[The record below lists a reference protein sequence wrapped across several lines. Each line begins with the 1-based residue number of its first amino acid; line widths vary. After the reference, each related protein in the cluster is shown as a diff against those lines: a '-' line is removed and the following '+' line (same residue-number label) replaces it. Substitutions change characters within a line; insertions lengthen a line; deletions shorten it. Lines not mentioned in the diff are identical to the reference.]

1 MANRLAD
8 ARSPYLRQHA
18 QNPVDWYP
26 WGEDALARAR
36 AEDRPI
42 LLSIGYSAC
51 HWCHVM
57 ERESFDDPATAER
70 MNAGFVCIKVD
81 REERPDLDGIYMK
94 AVQSMTGG
102 GGWPLTVFLTPGGEP
117 FYGGTYFPPSP
128 RHGMPSFTQ
137 VLHAIRDAWEN
148 RRDQVEAGAA
158 RLTEALDRSAV
169 EVAAP
174 EDPGAG
180 GPPRDQLVELAA
192 RQLAARFDP
201 EHGGFG
207 PAPKFPQ
214 PVTLEFL
221 LARGSDDRRGVEMA
235 VRTLEAMA
243 AGGIRDQL
251 AGGFHRYSVDARWL
265 VPHFEKMLY
274 DNALLARVYLEA
286 WRRTEDP
293 GLRDVAASTL
303 DYVMG
308 DLRDP
313 GGGFYAA
320 RDADSEGEEGL
331 FYLWTPEQAGAA
343 WDEAGRDEPRDRA
356 LFRRLYDVGPGGNFE
371 GRSILH
377 LPHPPASVARGEGIT
392 PEDLE
397 ARMAPLRGAL
407 LRARARRE
415 APFRDEKVVAAWSAM
430 TVRALAEAGP
440 LLERPDFL
448 EAAREGGRFLLN
460 ALTDGRGG
468 VRRVWMEGE
477 ATGSGFLEDH
487 GALGNALLT
496 LHASTLEP
504 SWLRAAETVCARMI
518 DDFWDPE
525 AMLFQDTPLHGERLV
540 ARARD
545 LTDSATPSGNSLAVE
560 LLLRAGHLLGRA
572 DWTARAREVM
582 DREQGSVARFPG
594 AFGRLLTQ
602 VVRDG
607 AEPVEVA
614 ILGPAG
620 PERTALLE
628 AALRTP
634 HPNLSI
640 AGGDPD
646 QDELPDIPLFRGRG
660 AVDGRPAAWICRRY
674 TCRAPVT
681 EPEAVA
687 AALRDGPEG
696 TTPEG

>member
-1 MANRLAD
+1 MANRLAG

-18 QNPVDWYP
+18 HNPVDWYP
-26 WGEDALARAR
+26 WGEEALERAR
-36 AEDRPI
+36 TEDRPI

-57 ERESFDDPATAER
+57 ERESFDDPDTAAR
-70 MNAGFVCIKVD
+70 MNADFVCIKVD

-102 GGWPLTVFLTPGGEP
+102 GGWPLTVFLTPEGEP
-117 FYGGTYFPPSP
+117 FYGGTYFPPAP
-128 RHGMPSFTQ
+128 RHGIPSFTQ
-137 VLHAIRDAWEN
+137 VLQAIRDAWEN

-169 EVAAP
+169 EVAAAQASGT
-174 EDPGAG
+174 E
-180 GPPRDQLVELAA
+180 GPTRDALAELAA
-192 RQLAARFDP
+192 RHLASRFDP
-201 EHGGFG
+201 DHGGFG

-221 LARGSDDRRGVEMA
+221 LARDHRRDVDMA

-243 AGGIRDQL
+243 AGGIRDHL
-251 AGGFHRYSVDARWL
+251 GGGFHRYSVDARWL

-286 WRRTEDP
+286 WRLTEDAE
-293 GLRDVAASTL
+293 LRDAATSTL
-303 DYVMG
+303 EYVMA

-313 GGGFYAA
+313 AGGFYAA

-331 FYLWTPEQAGAA
+331 FYLWTPDQATAA
-343 WDEAGRDEPRDRA
+343 WDEAGLEESRDRG
-356 LFRRLYDVGPGGNFE
+356 LFLRLYDIVSGGNFE

-377 LPHPPASVARGEGIT
+377 LPNPPAAVARREGLT
-392 PEDLE
+392 PEALE
-397 ARMAPLRGAL
+397 ARMAPLRAAL
-407 LRARARRE
+407 HRARAHRE
-415 APFRDEKVVAAWSAM
+415 PPFRDEKVVAAWSAM

-440 LLERPDFL
+440 LLERPDLL
-448 EAAREGGRFLLN
+448 EAARRGGRFLLD
-460 ALTDGRGG
+460 AMTDGRGG
-468 VRRVWMEGE
+468 VQRVWMEGE
-477 ATGSGFLEDH
+477 SSGYGFLEDH

-496 LHASTLEP
+496 LHASTLDP
-504 SWLRAAETVCARMI
+504 SWLRAAETVCARML

-572 DWTARAREVM
+572 DWTDRARGVL
-582 DREQGSVARFPG
+582 DRERASVARFPG

-607 AEPVEVA
+607 TEPVEVA

-620 PERTALLE
+620 PDRDALLR
-628 AALRTP
+628 AALRVP
-634 HPNLSI
+634 HPNLSV

-646 QDELPDIPLFRGRG
+646 EDDLPDIPLFRGRG
-660 AVDGRPAAWICRRY
+660 PVEGRPAAWICRRY

-681 EPEAVA
+681 EPAAVA
-687 AALRDGPEG
+687 AALEDGRDG
-696 TTPEG
+696 